1 MRARTQPGRTKPYE
15 YYACDGRF
23 SGSTACTEPV
33 IPREEIDRAI
43 WRSFETVGLD
53 HQAMEREHEERR
65 SLELIDLADR
75 VAEAEREVATAAE
88 RIERVEGDY
97 LAGELSADR
106 YERLLDRCESE
117 RDAAAAALDQ
127 LRGREQELRE
137 AERLRDAEEDVLREL
152 QAIREAL
159 AGFITGAGDLE
170 GARAALRRV
179 FESFTFHRYGST
191 RPGVLDADLASGDWY
206 IVLAVRT
213 DAILS
218 PLVAGRDKKGE
229 PTVEQDQ
236 RVRRTTL
243 STCSEK
249 LSPSPRR
256 RTGRSRGQRAQR
268 PGRRSHRA
276 RRARR

>member
-191 RPGVLDADLASGDWY
+191 RPGG
-206 IVLAVRT
+206 
-213 DAILS
+213 
-218 PLVAGRDKKGE
+218 
-229 PTVEQDQ
+229 
-236 RVRRTTL
+236 
-243 STCSEK
+243 
-249 LSPSPRR
+249 PRR
-256 RTGRSRGQRAQR
+256 RPGVRRLVHR
-268 PGRRSHRA
+268 PGGAHRRDPLAPRGRPRQEGRA
-276 RRARR
+276 DSRAGSAGAANHALYMQ